1 MRSIV
6 ESCYKETVDL
16 LADQRDCMD
25 RLVEMLIEKETLDG
39 DDFRDVV
46 AEFVSIPEKDRF
58 SPLLPTA

>member
-6 ESCYKETVDL
+6 ESCYKDTVEL

-25 RLVEMLIEKETLDG
+25 RLVELLIEKETLDG